1 MGRCDH
7 PIALFRAGT
16 LIHECSDALDVEL
29 IGVSCAQDST
39 LSLHATSKAGLLGFY
54 NPCSRAED
62 EAQTASGSSARKPQL
77 YVRYAFDGS
86 VFEATFEDDQ
96 VVQLP
101 SRHAHLMGPTGVVY

>member
-7 PIALFRAGT
+7 PIAVLRAGT
-16 LIHECSDALDVEL
+16 LTRLVFECIRSGL
-29 IGVSCAQDST
+29 IVVLCDQDST
-39 LSLHATSKAGLLGFY
+39 LSLHATSKTGLLGFY

-62 EAQTASGSSARKPQL
+62 QAQTTSGSSARKPQL
-77 YVRYAFDGS
+77 YVRYAFDGR
-86 VFEATFEDDQ
+86 VFEATFEDEQ